1 MNQINWSL
9 PAEQQHLD
17 SVQRKFLQFCH
28 SWDLHQIVKQPTRG
42 HNFLDVIL
50 TTHPERYY
58 DINTSPPLLNSDHDI
73 VTCCVRSERIYSRE
87 ARLER
92 NFLYADYSAIAQGVS
107 DSRQMVQSEGHA
119 YLQLSGSLYWQR
131 GVHGSDGRQ
140 GPAPKTRFP
149 SI

>member
-50 TTHPERYY
+50 TTHPERY
-58 DINTSPPLLNSDHDI
+58 
-73 VTCCVRSERIYSRE
+73 
-87 ARLER
+87 
-92 NFLYADYSAIAQGVS
+92 
-107 DSRQMVQSEGHA
+107 
-119 YLQLSGSLYWQR
+119 
-131 GVHGSDGRQ
+131 
-140 GPAPKTRFP
+140 
-149 SI
+149 